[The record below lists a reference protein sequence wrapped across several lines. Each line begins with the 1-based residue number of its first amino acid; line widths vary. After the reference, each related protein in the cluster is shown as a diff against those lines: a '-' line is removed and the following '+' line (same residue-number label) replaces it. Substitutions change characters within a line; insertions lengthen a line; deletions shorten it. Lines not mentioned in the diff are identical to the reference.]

1 MNSLKKGDDN
11 LTKEEIALHLA
22 VAALAHFDLSEDT
35 NNKTDIKFDIDK
47 QVTKRI
53 GKHIAN
59 LYNAIL
65 DNIDIK

>member
-1 MNSLKKGDDN
+1 M
-11 LTKEEIALHLA
+11 TKDEIALHLT
-22 VAALAHFDLSEDT
+22 VAALSHFDLSEET

-47 QVTKRI
+47 QVTKRL
-53 GKHIAN
+53 GKHVAN